1 MKQLLIVKSG
11 TSLNAGLPTSSDTGH
26 TSDKEVSDLSQL
38 TSGAITFFELGS
50 KYALGAATTKN
61 FGIAVGGKN
70 SPNGIKQ
77 NAYVIPEVD
86 KKTLSVVKANYV
98 AKTNFSQILT
108 IKYTEEVQAQAAAQD
123 VQAVEYVAP
132 TPSVGDVFS
141 IRIYKHGTV
150 LHERNCWYFEY
161 IVKDSDISNNAST
174 PMAITANNIAKKI
187 KALIED
193 NESVGL
199 SVSVSGAQM
208 TLSNSERDYTVEV
221 SSNITFGSTTH
232 YYRGVGTKEY
242 IEDLAKQCA
251 ADKGHF
257 YTHPEAHDFI
267 PGYPDAVENVNY
279 NIYTLRFTVGR
290 NSAKTRDEVVN
301 QIVHIAVPTTVTA
314 TTINTILG
322 VS

>member
-50 KYALGAATTKN
+50 KYALGAATNKN
-61 FGIAVGGKN
+61 FGIAVGGKA

-86 KKTLSVVKANYV
+86 KKTLTVVKANYA

-108 IKYTEEVQAQAAAQD
+108 IKYTEEVQAQAATQSTA
-123 VQAVEYVAP
+123 AVEYVAP
-132 TPSVGDVFS
+132 TPSVGDVFKIS
-141 IRIYKHGTV
+141 VYKHGTV
-150 LHERNCWYFEY
+150 PHERNRWYFEY
-161 IVKDSDISNNAST
+161 SVRDSDISTDAST

-187 KALIED
+187 KSLIEE
-193 NESVGL
+193 NESIGL
-199 SVSVSGAQM
+199 TVDVSGAQL
-208 TLSNSERDYTVEV
+208 TLSNSERDYTIEV
-221 SSNITFGSTTH
+221 SNNITFGTTTH

-242 IEDLAKQCA
+242 VEDLAKQCA

-257 YTHPEAHDFI
+257 YTHPEAHEFI

-279 NIYTLRFTVGR
+279 NIYTLRFAVGR
-290 NSAKTRDEVVN
+290 NSAKTRDEVVS
-301 QIVHIAVPTTVTA
+301 QIVHIAIPATITA